1 MNLSGS
7 RKMRCEFFLA
17 VMSVLVFS
25 WLITVESSLGQYG
38 DAVDSAAAGPRSGNI
53 KGVVVSADKNEVTIK
68 SHGEGRVIVL
78 RVPMQQRPNGRWTQ
92 SEEIANFTASLEPGD
107 KVDADYNFHG
117 ETSMLRFIKKA
128 TGSSGVF
135 VRQRNLITCWVIS
148 GTEDDV
154 TVETAETGKVMVL
167 RVPMRRREDGTRVK
181 IADLVE
187 KVGELRR
194 GQLVLARYSRGEEEG
209 VYFLRDVKELSFAR
223 NERIQLIRELSSLQR
238 RLAQLQKAI
247 KEILGREPPMTDRRP
262 D

>member
-38 DAVDSAAAGPRSGNI
+38 DAVDSAAGPRRGNI

-68 SHGEGRVIVL
+68 SHDEGRVIVL

-181 IADLVE
+181 MADLVE

-238 RLAQLQKAI
+238 RLAQLQKTV